1 MENKVISKENSE
13 HYTWGDSCDGWHL
26 VKTDALSVIQE
37 RVPPG
42 SAEVLHYHE
51 SSEQFFFVL
60 SGEATLEII
69 GIKHKLC
76 VQQWLHVPAGVPH
89 RLSNEGANDLSFIV
103 TSTPPSHGDR
113 IEC

>member
-1 MENKVISKENSE
+1 MISKENSE
-13 HYTWGDSCDGWHL
+13 HYSWGDGCDGWHL

-42 SAEVLHYHE
+42 SAEVLHYHA

-60 SGEATLEII
+60 SGEAILEVN
-69 GIKHKLC
+69 GVKYKLC
-76 VQQWLHVPAGVPH
+76 RQQGLHVAAGIPH
-89 RLSNEGANDLSFIV
+89 QLSNESSNDLSFIV